1 MNVAADIL
9 SLTSDAFMSAR
20 LERMLTSMT
29 NSYKIYWLRAYFD
42 EVLDGASEVSFRR
55 MTARMVAAAW
65 YPVNYFHLSLG
76 LQDQLGKAVTCCKQE
91 LGLGDA
97 AEAAVIIAAVEES
110 NDKRVRGAVD
120 ALCKYVPYRLIRLFY
135 EDELAM
141 VREREGQLLDRMVNP
156 TILASNRLDS
166 NGAPYIFGPSGDF
179 IFVDAKWAS
188 YLRENRHIIE
198 GWLDMRLVEY
208 LQARNTSVP
217 AIPMKIHPPQ
227 ARDLTAATKYW
238 KEVLALVPMREIYS
252 GILFDDEAFTLRGP
266 LSIDHFIPWSFVL
279 HDEPWNLVPMF
290 RDSNSSKNDKLPSL
304 DDFLEPFAAQQF
316 DALMAI
322 RGTGRHKGIIEGYLQ
337 IEPELAMFEDSPGCR
352 MAFYDDVARVIRPLH
367 QIASNQGFALW
378 VPHYELTAA
387 EL

>member
-120 ALCKYVPYRLIRLFY
+120 ALCKYVPYLLLCILIGYYRTSIHL
-135 EDELAM
+135 
-141 VREREGQLLDRMVNP
+141 R
-156 TILASNRLDS
+156 TSSNHS
-166 NGAPYIFGPSGDF
+166 
-179 IFVDAKWAS
+179 
-188 YLRENRHIIE
+188 
-198 GWLDMRLVEY
+198 
-208 LQARNTSVP
+208 
-217 AIPMKIHPPQ
+217 
-227 ARDLTAATKYW
+227 
-238 KEVLALVPMREIYS
+238 
-252 GILFDDEAFTLRGP
+252 
-266 LSIDHFIPWSFVL
+266 
-279 HDEPWNLVPMF
+279 
-290 RDSNSSKNDKLPSL
+290 
-304 DDFLEPFAAQQF
+304 
-316 DALMAI
+316 
-322 RGTGRHKGIIEGYLQ
+322 
-337 IEPELAMFEDSPGCR
+337 
-352 MAFYDDVARVIRPLH
+352 
-367 QIASNQGFALW
+367 
-378 VPHYELTAA
+378 
-387 EL
+387 